1 MRNNIDLESRQKCNQ
16 FLAKEGGKILRE
28 TYKAIYGLWLHHQES
43 SRISLNIYTAA
54 LYPPYRMVNKIK
66 KKNHCKIF
74 SIYRT
79 ASLQTMPR
87 ARYYQLKRMQ
97 AALVNQSEDCLYLN
111 LYAPNEG
118 IITIIEASLFGTLRN
133 RAEGYT
139 FPQNRTI
146 L

>member
-1 MRNNIDLESRQKCNQ
+1 
-16 FLAKEGGKILRE
+16 
-28 TYKAIYGLWLHHQES
+28 
-43 SRISLNIYTAA
+43 
-54 LYPPYRMVNKIK
+54 
-66 KKNHCKIF
+66 
-74 SIYRT
+74 
-79 ASLQTMPR
+79 MPR

-118 IITIIEASLFGTLRN
+118 IIIVITIIEASLFGTLRN

-139 FPQNRTI
+139 FPQDRTI